1 MQLKDAKMMEITV
14 QKGLAEK
21 IVKLEETNDFL
32 KEDFEERLSSA
43 EFSYRQELEQI
54 KLATIQREK

>member
-1 MQLKDAKMMEITV
+1 MDSEIKILQMQLKDAKMMEITV

-43 EFSYRQELEQI
+43 EFSYRQELE
-54 KLATIQREK
+54 